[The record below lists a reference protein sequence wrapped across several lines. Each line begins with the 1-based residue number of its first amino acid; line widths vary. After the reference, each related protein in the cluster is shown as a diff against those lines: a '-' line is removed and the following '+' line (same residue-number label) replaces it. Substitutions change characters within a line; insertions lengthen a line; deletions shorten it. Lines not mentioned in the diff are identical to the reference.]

1 MVGQWPSEIVP
12 RYGHP
17 ARLIE
22 TAESGN
28 YRSWTRNFQGRFY
41 VFRTFYSTWQALA
54 LALRRSAPRR

>member
-22 TAESGN
+22 TAD
-28 YRSWTRNFQGRFY
+28 RSDAILGLWPVSISPCRGGEKHVGR
-41 VFRTFYSTWQALA
+41 
-54 LALRRSAPRR
+54 